1 MGVII
6 SSQDQSGSRESNQR
20 SALDS
25 ARLKAYLRLI
35 PILFLCYV
43 IAYIDRTN
51 LGYAKLTMQED
62 LPALSNAIIG
72 FGAGVFFIGYF
83 LLEVPGSVIVERW
96 SARKWICRIMVT
108 WGIMAA
114 LTAFVA
120 YPLQIGGWNISQGIV
135 DLWNPFRAAMFIP
148 PSPEGNDSW
157 LLGIW
162 NYFFSNDLTVEA
174 FQFYAVRFL
183 LGVAEAGFFPGVLV
197 YMTHWFPSK
206 DRARAMSYFLIAS
219 PIAMMIGP
227 NISRL
232 FIDIGRTVTENG
244 ATITHPELLGM
255 KGWQWIYVF
264 WGIPAVIVGIAV
276 LYLLPDKPRD
286 ANWLTQSEREA
297 LENEL
302 ASDRAKIGKAHH
314 HSLFA
319 GLANPRVWL
328 LSIIY
333 FGIVTA
339 NYGIEFFLPSILKD
353 WYKLETSLI
362 AWLVIIPS
370 ILVIIGQLGIGWS
383 SDHYQERRWHSVLPV
398 VFGSLGLLCAALFP
412 KYLWLTM
419 ICFTIGAAGMKAYMP
434 AFWSLPS
441 YFLTSTAA
449 AGSVGLI
456 NSIGNLGGFLGPT
469 VIGYV
474 KDKFGS
480 YEYGLIFLVVT
491 SMISAS
497 LIAIMPLRKPEESLG
512 EKADH

>member
-1 MGVII
+1 
-6 SSQDQSGSRESNQR
+6 
-20 SALDS
+20 LDS
-25 ARLKAYLRLI
+25 ARLKAYFRLI

-51 LGYAKLTMQED
+51 VGIAKMTMQED
-62 LPALSNAIIG
+62 LPGLSEAIIG

-83 LLEVPGSVIVERW
+83 LLEIPGSVIVERW

-120 YPLQIGGWNISQGIV
+120 HPVQIGGWKLSESIV
-135 DLWNPFRAAMFIP
+135 GSWNALRVHMFIAP
-148 PSPEGNDSW
+148 KADGTNSW
-157 LLGIW
+157 LAGLW
-162 NYFFSNDLTVEA
+162 NYFFANELSLEA
-174 FQFYAVRFL
+174 FQFYSVRFL

-206 DRARAMSYFLIAS
+206 DRAKAMSYFLIAS
-219 PIAMMIGP
+219 PIAMMVGP
-227 NISRL
+227 NVSRF
-232 FIDIGRTVTENG
+232 FINIGRTMSVDG
-244 ATITHPELLGM
+244 AMVTHPDLMGL
-255 KGWQWIYVF
+255 KGWQWIYIF
-264 WGIPAVIVGIAV
+264 WGIPAVIMGIAV

-286 ANWLTQSEREA
+286 AKWLTQSEKEA

-302 ASDRAKIGKAHH
+302 ASDRAKISSVHH
-314 HSLFA
+314 HSLLA

-328 LSIIY
+328 LALIY

-339 NYGIEFFLPSILKD
+339 NYGVEFFLPSILKD
-353 WYKLETSLI
+353 WYSLEPSYV

-383 SDHYQERRWHSVLPV
+383 SDHFHERRWHSVLPV
-398 VFGSLGLLCAALFP
+398 VLGSIGLLCAAMFP
-412 KYLWLTM
+412 KHIWLTM

-434 AFWSLPS
+434 AFWALPS
-441 YFLTSTAA
+441 FFLTSTAA

-480 YEYGLIFLVVT
+480 YEYGVLFLVVT
-491 SMISAS
+491 SIISAS
-497 LIAIMPLRKPEESLG
+497 LIALMPLRNPEQTSRD
-512 EKADH
+512 EKAN